1 MYNIW
6 PQNIVIITI
15 VSLQG
20 NTTSLL
26 TIKYLTITYST
37 FPFPGI
43 VVMPYVFVA
52 GTFLYELSLSYNS
65 FIFLILQEYCWRE
78 HFPRYLTRNITNS
91 CSLSIVQNILVLNV
105 RVYYIKQLMLWCT
118 VSITDV
124 YTF

>member
-1 MYNIW
+1 MIYMYNIW

-52 GTFLYELSLSYNS
+52 GTFLYESSLSYDS
-65 FIFLILQEYCWRE
+65 YSSSHIAGILFER
-78 HFPRYLTRNITNS
+78 
-91 CSLSIVQNILVLNV
+91 
-105 RVYYIKQLMLWCT
+105 
-118 VSITDV
+118 
-124 YTF
+124 TFS

>member
-1 MYNIW
+1 MYSIW

-26 TIKYLTITYST
+26 TIKYLTIISST

-52 GTFLYELSLSYNS
+52 GTFLYELSLSYDSYLS
-65 FIFLILQEYCWRE
+65 FSYCRNIVGENIF
-78 HFPRYLTRNITNS
+78 LTRNITNS
-91 CSLSIVQNILVLNV
+91 CSLSIVPNILVSNV

-118 VSITDV
+118 VSITAV